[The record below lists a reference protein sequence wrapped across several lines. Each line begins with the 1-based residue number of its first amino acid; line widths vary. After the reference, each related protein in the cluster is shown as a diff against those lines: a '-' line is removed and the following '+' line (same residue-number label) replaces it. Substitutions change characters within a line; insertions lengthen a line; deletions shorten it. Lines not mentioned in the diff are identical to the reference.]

1 MASSPESGPIF
12 VAEGFL
18 LVDKAGGWTSHDV
31 VARVRGLLK
40 ERKIGHAGTLDPM
53 ATGLLLLAVG
63 KTTRL
68 LRYVQQLPKTYV
80 ARMIMGVA
88 TDTLDADGAV
98 LAREPMPVSEEEVRS
113 ASRRFVGT
121 IQQIPPMVSAVRLG
135 GRRLYEL
142 ARQGREV
149 ERAARTVQVFD
160 LDIIEFSPCDYP
172 EVTLRV
178 RCGSGTYIRTLAD
191 DIARA
196 LGGRAHLSSL
206 RRHRIGSHAVDQAH
220 AITDIEESVRAATAE
235 SLVIDAAQ
243 GLRDLP
249 AVRVSGETERAVTH
263 GAVFAAAALGIDS
276 PASGPHL
283 LLNDAGKLLAVYGV
297 EGRRA
302 RAEVVL
308 G

>member
-1 MASSPESGPIF
+1 M
-12 VAEGFL
+12 AEGFL

-31 VARVRGLLK
+31 VARVRGLLG
-40 ERKIGHAGTLDPM
+40 EQKIGHAGTLDPL
-53 ATGLLLLAVG
+53 ATGLLVLGIGRA
-63 KTTRL
+63 TRL
-68 LRYVQQLPKTYV
+68 LRYAQQLPKTYV
-80 ARMIMGVA
+80 AHMVMGVA

-98 LAREPMPVSEEEVRS
+98 LMRQPMPVSEEEIHT

-142 ARQGREV
+142 AREGREV
-149 ERAARTVQVFD
+149 ERAARMVQVFD
-160 LDIIEFSPCDYP
+160 LDIIDFSPCDYP

-178 RCGSGTYIRTLAD
+178 RCSSGTYVRTLAD

-196 LGGRAHLSSL
+196 LGGRAHLTAL
-206 RRHRIGSHAVDQAH
+206 RRHRIGSLAVDEAH
-220 AITDIEESVRAATAE
+220 SIPDIEEAGSRGVAE
-235 SLVIDAAQ
+235 SMVISAAD

-249 AVRVSGETERAVTH
+249 AVRVSGETARAVCH
-263 GAVFAAAALGIDS
+263 GAVFPAAALGFHS
-276 PASGPHL
+276 PVSGPHRVL
-283 LLNDAGKLLAVYGV
+283 GQSGELMAVYDL

-302 RAEVVL
+302 RPEVVL

>member
-1 MASSPESGPIF
+1 